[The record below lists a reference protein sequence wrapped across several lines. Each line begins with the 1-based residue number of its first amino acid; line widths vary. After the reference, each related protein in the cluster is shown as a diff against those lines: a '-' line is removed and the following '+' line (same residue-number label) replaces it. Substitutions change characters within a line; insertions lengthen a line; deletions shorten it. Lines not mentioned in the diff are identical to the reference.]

1 MAPLLVSHYELM
13 TADLTNLLP
22 PHRKRFLAREYLF
35 RLGVVVI
42 WLFVVL
48 ALIHGLLLVPSYL
61 YVHQQ
66 MGAREAQLV
75 TLQTSQSGAT
85 EQELKT
91 RVDTLQTRA
100 KQLAALGTQ
109 PSASGAVRAVLA
121 APRPGIR
128 IHGFTYAPAATATA
142 HRMTI
147 NGTAATRESL
157 RQYLQTLDALP
168 YITTAELPISAYA
181 EVKDIGFT
189 ITLTGSFLP

>member
-1 MAPLLVSHYELM
+1 M

-42 WLFVVL
+42 WLLVVL
-48 ALIHGLLLVPSYL
+48 VLIHGLLLIPTYL
-61 YVHQQ
+61 YVNQQ
-66 MGAREAQLV
+66 MSSREAQLV
-75 TLQTSQSGAT
+75 TLQTAQSGT
-85 EQELKT
+85 SEQELKA
-91 RVDTLQTRA
+91 RVDALQTRA
-100 KQLAALGTQ
+100 KQLTALGTQ
-109 PSASGAVRAVLA
+109 PSASGAIRVVLA
-121 APRPGIR
+121 APRPGIS
-128 IHGFTYAPAATATA
+128 IHGFTYAPAAAA

-168 YITTAELPISAYA
+168 YVTTAELPISAYA
-181 EVKDIGFT
+181 EVSDISFT

>member
-1 MAPLLVSHYELM
+1 M

-22 PHRKRFLAREYLF
+22 PHRKRFLTREYLF

-48 ALIHGLLLVPSYL
+48 VLIHGLLLIPSYL

-66 MGAREAQLV
+66 MASREEQLM
-75 TLQTSQSGAT
+75 TLQTTQGGAS
-85 EQELKT
+85 EQELKA
-91 RVDTLQTRA
+91 RVEALQTRA
-100 KQLAALGTQ
+100 KQLIALGTQ

-128 IHGFTYAPAATATA
+128 IHGFTYVPSTTATA

-147 NGTAATRESL
+147 NGTATTREAL

-168 YITTAELPISAYA
+168 FITTAELPISAYA

>member
-1 MAPLLVSHYELM
+1 M

-22 PHRKRFLAREYLF
+22 SHRKRFLAREYLF
-35 RLGVVVI
+35 RLGVVVV

-48 ALIHGLLLVPSYL
+48 VLIHGLLLIPTYL

-66 MGAREAQLV
+66 MSAREAQLV
-75 TLQTSQSGAT
+75 TLQTAQSGAT
-85 EQELKT
+85 EQELKS
-91 RVDTLQTRA
+91 RVEALQTRA

-109 PSASGAVRAVLA
+109 SSASGAIRAVLL

-128 IHGFTYAPAATATA
+128 MHGFTYAPGTTAAA

-181 EVKDIGFT
+181 EVSDISFT

>member
-1 MAPLLVSHYELM
+1 M
-13 TADLTNLLP
+13 TTDLTNLLP

-35 RLGVVVI
+35 RLGVVVV

-48 ALIHGLLLVPSYL
+48 VLVHGLLLVPTYL

-66 MGAREAQLV
+66 MSSREAQLV
-75 TLQTSQSGAT
+75 TLQTAQSGAT
-85 EQELKT
+85 EQELKG
-91 RVDTLQTRA
+91 RVDALQTRA

-109 PSASGAVRAVLA
+109 ASASGAIRALLA

-128 IHGFTYAPAATATA
+128 LHGFTYTPGSAA

-168 YITTAELPISAYA
+168 YVTTAELPISAYA
-181 EVKDIGFT
+181 EVKDISFT